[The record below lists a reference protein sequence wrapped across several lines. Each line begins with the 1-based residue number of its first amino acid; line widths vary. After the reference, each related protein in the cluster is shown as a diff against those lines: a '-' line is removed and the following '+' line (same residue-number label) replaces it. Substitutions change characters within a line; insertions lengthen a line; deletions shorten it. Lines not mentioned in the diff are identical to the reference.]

1 MEPTTDPRFVCAADY
16 EPQARAAVPPDVWDY
31 ISGGSGAER
40 ALAANRA
47 AFDRFALR
55 PRVLVDVS
63 ARDTAVTLLGS
74 RLRGPVGIAPTAYH
88 AMMHPDGEVATAQG
102 AARAGAL
109 YVTSFFSGRSL
120 RDIAAAAGPAPRW
133 LQIYWMRDR
142 EALGGV
148 LDLAA
153 EAGYTAVV
161 LTVDSPVIG
170 HRLRDLRNGF
180 AFAPE
185 LRPVNVERAAQS
197 LLHRR
202 VAGRSAVADH
212 AVRVFDPAL
221 NWSDL
226 AWLRERTDLPIVLKG
241 VQTGEDGELAAAH
254 GVDAVI
260 VSNHG
265 GRQLDTPLATLDV
278 LPEVV
283 AAVGGRC
290 PVLVD
295 GGIRSGVE
303 ALTAIALGA
312 TAVLIGRPVLWALAV
327 RGADG
332 VAHLLD
338 MLNDEVSDAMAL
350 TGLTDLRD
358 AGPAHVRVTARR

>member
-1 MEPTTDPRFVCAADY
+1 VDEDPRFVCAQDY
-16 EPQARAAVPPDVWDY
+16 EPVARAAVPPEVWDY
-31 ISGGSGAER
+31 ISGGSGTER
-40 ALAANRA
+40 ALAANHA
-47 AFDRFALR
+47 AFDRYALR

-63 ARDTAVTLLGS
+63 GRDPATTVLGAQ
-74 RLRGPVGIAPTAYH
+74 LRGPVGIAPTAYH
-88 AMMHPDGEVATAQG
+88 AMMHPDGEVATARG

-120 RDIAAAAGPAPRW
+120 EDIAEEAGPAPRW

-142 EALGGV
+142 EALGAV

-153 EAGYTAVV
+153 ATGYSALV
-161 LTVDSPVIG
+161 LTVDSPIIG

-180 AFAPE
+180 AFADE
-185 LRPVNVERAAQS
+185 LRPVNVERACAG

-202 VAGRSAVADH
+202 SPGRSAVADH
-212 AVRVFDPAL
+212 AVRVFDPSL
-221 NWSDL
+221 SWSDL
-226 AWLRERTDLPIVLKG
+226 GWLRERSTLPIVLKG
-241 VQTGEDGELAAAH
+241 IMTGEDAALAVRH
-254 GVDAVI
+254 GVDAII

-265 GRQLDTPLATLDV
+265 GRQLDTPLAPLDV
-278 LPEVV
+278 LPEVARAV
-283 AAVGGRC
+283 AGRC

-295 GGIRSGVE
+295 GGIRTGVD

-312 TAVLIGRPVLWALAV
+312 TAVLVGRPVLWALAA

-338 MLNDEVSDAMAL
+338 MLNDEVAHAMAL
-350 TGLTDLRD
+350 TGIPNLRD
-358 AGPAHVRVTARR
+358 AGPGHVRVIDRR

>member
-1 MEPTTDPRFVCAADY
+1 MTDPRFVCAGDY
-16 EPQARAAVPPDVWDY
+16 EPVARAAVAPDVWDY
-31 ISGGSGAER
+31 ITGGSGAER

-47 AFDRFALR
+47 AFDRYALR

-63 ARDTAVTLLGS
+63 ARDTAVTLLGD

-88 AMMHPDGEVATAQG
+88 AMMHPDGETATARG
-102 AARAGAL
+102 AAKAGSL

-120 RDIAAAAGPAPRW
+120 EDIAAAAGPAPRW
-133 LQIYWMRDR
+133 LQIYWMHDR

-153 EAGYTAVV
+153 SAGYAAVV

-180 AFAPE
+180 AFAPD
-185 LRPVNVERAAQS
+185 LRPVNVERAS
-197 LLHRR
+197 EDLLHRR
-202 VAGRSAVADH
+202 VPGRSAVADH
-212 AVRVFDPAL
+212 AVRMFDPSL
-221 NWSDL
+221 NWADL
-226 AWLRERTDLPIVLKG
+226 TWLRERSSLPIVLKG
-241 VQTGEDGELAAAH
+241 ILTGEDGALAAEH

-283 AAVGGRC
+283 AAVAGRC

-303 ALTAIALGA
+303 ALTAVALGA
-312 TAVLIGRPVLWALAV
+312 TAVLIGRPVLWALAAG
-327 RGADG
+327 GADG
-332 VAHLLD
+332 VAHLLT
-338 MLNDEVSDAMAL
+338 MLNDEVAHAMAL
-350 TGLTDLRD
+350 TGITDLRD
-358 AGPAHVRVTARR
+358 AGPTYVRVTGPR